1 MIVEAS
7 LSGQKVI
14 INDFNKVVK
23 ITIDSAFQDPSYVMK
38 ENWNF
43 HCVGFGINIK
53 IIALVLTKKWR
64 LMVHHNN
71 DNKDYIIEFNDLFD
85 FITKHNVDYKVKET
99 KLKILPITIFKVL

>member
-1 MIVEAS
+1 MIIEAS

-14 INDFNKVVK
+14 INDLSKVVK
-23 ITIDSAFQDPSYVMK
+23 VTIDSAFQDPSYRLSQ
-38 ENWNF
+38 WDF

-64 LMVHHNN
+64 LLVHHNN
-71 DNKDYIIEFNDLFD
+71 DNNDYIIEFDQLFD
-85 FITKHNVDYKVKET
+85 FLSKHDVDYKVKET